1 MKYYPKIIFCNFI
14 HAGSCSIASAARKAA
29 DIRRRTQY
37 QQHSTVGVLVDRD
50 FPESVERFYSE
61 QEEFK
66 QKLAVSFINS
76 SILTDEKIK
85 LRLNNEKVDEW
96 KVELTV
102 MEEEA
107 TVDLSFN
114 NSSMKMK
121 TFSSKSPRLLQILKA
136 LSTIVLEDVSMVAY
150 LHVLV
155 SSLKSKLTARELKMS
170 FKEKLQNSCLYI

>member
-1 MKYYPKIIFCNFI
+1 M
-14 HAGSCSIASAARKAA
+14 
-29 DIRRRTQY
+29 Q
-37 QQHSTVGVLVDRD
+37 
-50 FPESVERFYSE
+50 
-61 QEEFK
+61 
-66 QKLAVSFINS
+66 LALNS
-76 SILTDEKIK
+76 SILTDENIK

-114 NSSMKMK
+114 NSSMKIK

-136 LSTIVLEDVSMVAY
+136 LSTIVLQDVSMVAY

-155 SSLKSKLTARELKMS
+155 SSLKSKLTVRELKMS
-170 FKEKLQNSCLYI
+170 FKEKIQNSCLYI